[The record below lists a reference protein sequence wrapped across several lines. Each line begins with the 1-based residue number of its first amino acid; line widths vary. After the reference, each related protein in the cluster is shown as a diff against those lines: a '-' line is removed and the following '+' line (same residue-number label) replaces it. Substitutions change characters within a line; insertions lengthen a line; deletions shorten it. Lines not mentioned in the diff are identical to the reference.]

1 MMTIGPDLL
10 VFISATRALLH
21 ALKYQPLNDEER
33 NELEGCLREL
43 NALLSQDRKRHAAWP
58 DTIATV
64 HLALGPNQIGG

>member
-33 NELEGCLREL
+33 NELECCLRDL
-43 NALLSQDRKRHAAWP
+43 NALFPHDRKRHAA
-58 DTIATV
+58 
-64 HLALGPNQIGG
+64 

>member
-33 NELEGCLREL
+33 TELELCLREL
-43 NALLSQDRKRHAAWP
+43 NALLPRDRKRHAA
-58 DTIATV
+58 
-64 HLALGPNQIGG
+64 